1 MTTSLKKYLLV
12 CLKGIGMGAADVI
25 PGVSGGTIAFM
36 TGIYEELVGSIN
48 NINGAAVKLLFK
60 GRFREFWKHINGTF
74 LVSLIAGIL
83 ISIMS
88 LAKLMTYLLSH
99 LPVPTW
105 AFFFGLIIASS
116 VFILRDI
123 KGWKLKDGVML
134 VLGVVLGV
142 VVCTLSPTETPDAL
156 WFIFLSG
163 SIAICAMILP
173 GISGSFILL
182 ILGKYEFML
191 STLSKILSGD
201 GVLLDFAVVVI
212 FVLGAL
218 VGILAFS
225 RFLHWLLAHYHRSTL
240 LVLAGFIIGSLVK
253 VWPWSDMTVVREAQ
267 LLRTGS
273 LAEIDLQIPAA
284 VIFCLVGAA
293 LVTVLELLALRK
305 EKEYPSRSA
314 RFANRSSAGFAI
326 WLNFC
331 GRFAICRPASAADG
345 ARPPAVRTT
354 AQPYTAGRPTPPR
367 LIAEDLKISE
377 PESDVDQ
384 RAAVAFAYHGG
395 HVLPGRP
402 AVVERQTEVCTDHVV
417 LRESV
422 LIAHARSAGE
432 SDEVVL
438 PVVSSVVLRCGDG
451 EKAVNLEPVAVGHVE
466 SHSGIGGEAVLGGVD
481 YVEHRPQRH
490 GHRVVPHPVDVVGVA
505 SVGYQAVHV
514 FLERREVRN
523 ARV

>member
-48 NINGAAVKLLFK
+48 NINGAAVKLLLK

-74 LVSLIAGIL
+74 LVSLFAGIL

-105 AFFFGLIIASS
+105 AFFFGLIVASS

-123 KGWKLKDGVML
+123 KDWKLNDGVML
-134 VLGVVLGV
+134 FLGVILGV

-163 SIAICAMILP
+163 AIAICAMILP

-191 STLSKILSGD
+191 STLTKILSGD
-201 GVLLDFAVVVI
+201 GVLLDFAVLVI

-225 RFLHWLLAHYHRSTL
+225 RFLHWLLARYHRSTL

-253 VWPWSDMTVVREAQ
+253 VWPWSDMAVVREAQ

-305 EKEYPSRSA
+305 EKE
-314 RFANRSSAGFAI
+314 
-326 WLNFC
+326 
-331 GRFAICRPASAADG
+331 
-345 ARPPAVRTT
+345 
-354 AQPYTAGRPTPPR
+354 
-367 LIAEDLKISE
+367 
-377 PESDVDQ
+377 
-384 RAAVAFAYHGG
+384 
-395 HVLPGRP
+395 
-402 AVVERQTEVCTDHVV
+402 
-417 LRESV
+417 
-422 LIAHARSAGE
+422 
-432 SDEVVL
+432 
-438 PVVSSVVLRCGDG
+438 
-451 EKAVNLEPVAVGHVE
+451 
-466 SHSGIGGEAVLGGVD
+466 
-481 YVEHRPQRH
+481 
-490 GHRVVPHPVDVVGVA
+490 
-505 SVGYQAVHV
+505 
-514 FLERREVRN
+514 
-523 ARV
+523 